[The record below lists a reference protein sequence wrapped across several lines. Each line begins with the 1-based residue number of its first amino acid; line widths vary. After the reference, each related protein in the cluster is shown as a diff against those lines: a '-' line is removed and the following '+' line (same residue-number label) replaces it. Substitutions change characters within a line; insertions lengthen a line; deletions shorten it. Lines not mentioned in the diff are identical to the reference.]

1 MTATNPIQCTK
12 ELLGVFIKNNHKAS
26 LTTKNIISEQ
36 SRKKLHQCSLHEGY
50 SMKTG
55 SQNHLWIELPELS
68 DIKYKDFSLILIGS
82 EDSLQ
87 KLSFNFNKAVF

>member
-1 MTATNPIQCTK
+1 M
-12 ELLGVFIKNNHKAS
+12 
-26 LTTKNIISEQ
+26 
-36 SRKKLHQCSLHEGY
+36 KKLHQCSLHEGY

>member
-1 MTATNPIQCTK
+1 
-12 ELLGVFIKNNHKAS
+12 
-26 LTTKNIISEQ
+26 
-36 SRKKLHQCSLHEGY
+36 
-50 SMKTG
+50 MKTG

-68 DIKYKDFSLILIGS
+68 DFKYKDFSLILIGS